1 MVKKVIY
8 DFSSREVMQE
18 FAHRRMQFYEANFE
32 QNILFGHFH
41 LTAKYK
47 AEKCIA
53 KETFFKF

>member
-1 MVKKVIY
+1 
-8 DFSSREVMQE
+8 MQE

-41 LTAKYK
+41 LTAKCE